1 MRAPQSKASEADG
14 VLKHTDALGA
24 LVSAVEPSLT
34 RVYYFLGDN

>member
-1 MRAPQSKASEADG
+1 M
-14 VLKHTDALGA
+14 VFLNTDALGA